1 MKEIKLAEETID
13 KKDISALIGWLQ
25 TEPQLTKG
33 PLTHEFE
40 KKWSRWQGVKYSVFV
55 NSGSSANLLALYS
68 LIAGGQLKNK
78 KIILPAVSWATTV
91 SPALQLGFTPFLCDC
106 NKRNLGLDTN
116 HLEELF
122 KKEKPSVLCLVH
134 VLGFPNDM
142 DKITELCNIYSV
154 KLIEDSCESIGS
166 TFNNKKTG
174 SFGDL
179 STFSFFFGH
188 HMSTIEG
195 GMVCTN
201 NRDLY
206 VLLLSLR
213 SHGWDRDLPTDVQQK
228 WRKTSEVSDFRALY
242 TFYHPGFNLRPTE
255 PQAFLGIRQLSKIEK
270 IITKR
275 QENFRLYHHLIKNK
289 EWKIKPKERE
299 IMSNFAYPIITK
311 HLPRLSETLC
321 KNKIQCRP
329 LVCGS
334 INKQPFWKN
343 HYPPQATPTGD
354 WLHDHGLYLP
364 NHPQL
369 SPNDIRRISSIVNQV
384 IN

>member
-13 KKDISALIGWLQ
+13 KKDISALIEWLQ

-33 PLTHEFE
+33 PLTQEFE
-40 KKWSRWQGVKYSVFV
+40 QKWSQWLGVKYSVFV
-55 NSGSSANLLALYS
+55 NSGSSANLIALYS
-68 LIAGGQLKNK
+68 LITTGQLKNK

-91 SPALQLGFTPFLCDC
+91 SPAIQFGLTPFLCDC
-106 NKRNLGLDTN
+106 NKSNLGLDID
-116 HLEELF
+116 HLEKLF
-122 KKEKPSVLCLVH
+122 KKEKPSALFIVH

-142 DKITELCNIYSV
+142 DRITELCKTYSV

-166 TFNNKKTG
+166 TFNNTKTG
-174 SFGDL
+174 CFGDL

-201 NRDLY
+201 DRDLY
-206 VLLLSLR
+206 ALLLSLR
-213 SHGWDRDLPTDVQQK
+213 SHGWDRDLPADIQRK
-228 WRKTSEVSDFRALY
+228 WRKTSKVSDFRALY

-255 PQAFLGIRQLSKIEK
+255 PQAFLGIRQLSKIDK

-275 QENFRLYHHLIKNK
+275 EENFRLYHSLIKNK
-289 EWKIKPKERE
+289 EWKINPRNAGQ
-299 IMSNFAYPIITK
+299 ISNFAYPIITS
-311 HLPRLSETLC
+311 HLNKLTTKLME
-321 KNKIQCRP
+321 NKIQCRP

-334 INKQPFWKN
+334 INKQPFWTKR
-343 HYPPQATPTGD
+343 YPSQHTPTAD
-354 WLHDHGLYLP
+354 WIHDYGLYLP

-369 SPNDIRRISSIVNQV
+369 SKNDIEFTSSIVNQV
-384 IN
+384 TN